1 MANST
6 TTTTTTTGGRAGSA
20 VGGEANSAS
29 NNLVGGMDAE
39 QLASQLGIANPKN
52 ATAQSIL
59 FHIRQKNPTVDPGS
73 VLQMFK
79 DQNGATALIANFGPK
94 TGMESG
100 MDFVASPMSEETGGR
115 PGDAARQARQ
125 EMTGSV
131 DTDSVVVPKEGW
143 NEGYAAGSKA
153 AKAGKKNTG
162 TSSLNVSTQGV
173 KANKPPKKSKGEAAT
188 KPATAATATAAGAG
202 GGEGDGGGAAVV
214 AEGGDGPK
222 GDDGKKTLRQRMAQP
237 KGGYIDSIINTL
249 GGGLMNEAKGIA
261 KVAAVYGAGD
271 YLIGGPMYK
280 RAMGTADDKEQRIAD
295 MLEGKHGYGD
305 ESKAS
310 WGLGDE
316 RIPAGDA
323 SAPADKLRK
332 MGTIK

>member
-6 TTTTTTTGGRAGSA
+6 TTTATTGRGAAGSA

-39 QLASQLGIANPKN
+39 QLATQLGIANPKN

-100 MDFVASPMSEETGGR
+100 MDFVASPMSEEIGGR

-173 KANKPPKKSKGEAAT
+173 KANKPPKKAKPEAAT
-188 KPATAATATAAGAG
+188 KQATADAAGAAG
-202 GGEGDGGGAAVV
+202 GGEGGGGTTVV

-237 KGGYIDSIINTL
+237 KGGYIDAIINTL